1 MDEQAVF
8 ERWDS
13 ILMFFAW
20 WHVIS
25 ATKFARN
32 IITSKWLCKWLKLYL

>member
-20 WHVIS
+20 
-25 ATKFARN
+25 
-32 IITSKWLCKWLKLYL
+32 